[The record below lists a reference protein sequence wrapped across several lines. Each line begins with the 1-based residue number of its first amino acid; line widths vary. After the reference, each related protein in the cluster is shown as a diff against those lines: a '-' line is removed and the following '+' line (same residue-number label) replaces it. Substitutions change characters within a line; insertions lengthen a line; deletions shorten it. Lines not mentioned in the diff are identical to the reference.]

1 MPLEIVTIP
10 CLTDNYAYLL
20 RDAETGQVA
29 LVDAPQDAPIRAAL
43 DDLGWSLDQILI
55 THHHSDHID
64 GVESLRRAFK
74 CSVTGAKADRHRLP
88 KMDVE
93 LAEGDIFKVGSTQ
106 GQVFEVYGHT
116 IGHIAFFFPAAKA
129 LFSADSLMTMGCGR
143 LVEGT
148 APQMW
153 DSLCKLAALP
163 GDTIVHTGHEYT
175 ATNTRFALT
184 VDPDNA
190 ALHSRA
196 TTVTAMRA
204 AGLATVP
211 SLLSEELATNP
222 FLRAVVPEVKS
233 HIGMPGASDVEAFA
247 ELRKRKDGF

>member
-64 GVESLRRAFK
+64 GVESLRSAFK

-93 LAEGDIFKVGSTQ
+93 LAEGDTFKVGSTQ

-196 TTVTAMRA
+196 TAVTAMRA

>member
-20 RDAETGQVA
+20 RDTETGEVA
-29 LVDAPQDAPIRAAL
+29 LVDAPEDAPIRAAL
-43 DDLGWSLDQILI
+43 DGRGWKLDQILI

-64 GVESLRRAFK
+64 GVESLRETFK

-88 KMDVE
+88 KLDLE
-93 LAEGDIFKVGSTQ
+93 LAEGDTFKVGNSQ

-116 IGHIAFFFPAAKA
+116 IGHIAYYFAAAKA

-143 LVEGT
+143 IIEGT

-153 DSLCKLAALP
+153 ASLCKLAALP
-163 GDTIVHTGHEYT
+163 ADTVVHTGHEYT
-175 ATNTRFALT
+175 AANTRFALT

-190 ALHSRA
+190 ALHARA
-196 TTVTAMRA
+196 ETVAAHRA
-204 AGLATVP
+204 AGLPTVP
-211 SLLSEELATNP
+211 ALLSNELATNP
-222 FLRAVVPEVKS
+222 FLRAVAPEVKA
-233 HIGMPGASDVEAFA
+233 HIGMPNASDAEAFA
-247 ELRKRKDGF
+247 EIRKRKDTF